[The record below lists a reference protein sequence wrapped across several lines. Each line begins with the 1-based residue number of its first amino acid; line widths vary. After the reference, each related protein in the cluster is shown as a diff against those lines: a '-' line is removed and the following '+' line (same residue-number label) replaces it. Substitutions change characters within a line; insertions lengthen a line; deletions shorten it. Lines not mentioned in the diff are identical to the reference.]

1 VSITTAITITVTCDK
16 CGSHAERKA
25 SGPVPRTVLA
35 SARRSLA
42 RRDDWQLAS
51 RLFGPPQD
59 LCPACQLPEVD
70 PALLVPGMPAAGCA
84 PVHPAGA
91 GRPHSEPST
100 GEDVTETAVLYVPAG
115 EPGVYEPA
123 SPEQD
128 SETTRVLQVTAARR

>member
-1 VSITTAITITVTCDK
+1 MSITTAITVTVTCDK
-16 CGSHAERKA
+16 CGSYAERKA
-25 SGPVPRTVLA
+25 TGPVPRTVLA
-35 SARRSLA
+35 SARRSLH

-51 RLFGPPQD
+51 RLFGPPHD

-91 GRPHSEPST
+91 DRPHSEPPAS
-100 GEDVTETAVLYVPAG
+100 DVTETTVLYVPAA

-123 SPEQD
+123 STGPD
-128 SETTRVLQVTAARR
+128 SDTTRVLHAAAARR

>member
-1 VSITTAITITVTCDK
+1 MSISTAITICVTCDK
-16 CGSHAERKA
+16 CGIQAERKA
-25 SGPVPRTVLA
+25 TGPVPRTVLA
-35 SARRSLA
+35 SARRSLH

-51 RLFGPPQD
+51 RLFGPPHD

-91 GRPHSEPST
+91 DRPHSDRAHGDP
-100 GEDVTETAVLYVPAG
+100 ETAVLYVPAA

-123 SPEQD
+123 SPDGEA
-128 SETTRVLQVTAARR
+128 TRVLQTVTARQ